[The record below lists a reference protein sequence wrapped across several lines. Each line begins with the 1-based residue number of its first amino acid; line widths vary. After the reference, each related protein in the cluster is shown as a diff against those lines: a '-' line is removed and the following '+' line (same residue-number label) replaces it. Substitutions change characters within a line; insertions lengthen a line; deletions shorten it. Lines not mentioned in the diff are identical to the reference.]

1 MLCAVTFS
9 FCLEVIHTSGCEC
22 LCISRLCI
30 SFYFTY
36 SFTAWPTL
44 KSLQGKDAIRKDD
57 AT

>member
-1 MLCAVTFS
+1 MLCAVIFS

-22 LCISRLCI
+22 LCISRQYC
-30 SFYFTY
+30 FYFTY